1 MSKMR
6 GRETSMNEA
15 KFDALEQYSTSAL
28 LATAVYG
35 HATRATPNEFS
46 GFPKIKPVAGQSP
59 LTPTADHRTRRP
71 AELA

>member
-1 MSKMR
+1 MR

-35 HATRATPNEFS
+35 HATPNEFS